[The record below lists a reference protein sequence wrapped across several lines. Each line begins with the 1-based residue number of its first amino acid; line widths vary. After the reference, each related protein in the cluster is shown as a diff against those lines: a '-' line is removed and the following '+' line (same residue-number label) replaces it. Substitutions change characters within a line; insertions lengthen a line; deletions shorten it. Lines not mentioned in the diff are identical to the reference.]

1 MLTFGPVPSRRL
13 GQSLGINHIP
23 PKTCTYACVYCQV
36 GRTRKMTATRQPFYS
51 METVRQALAEK
62 LRLLEKSGTA
72 IDYLTLVPDG
82 EPALDIHLGELIKMA
97 GRLGPKVAVISNA
110 SLIDSEA
117 VRAEL
122 AKADWV
128 SLKVDAVEN
137 GLWKK
142 IDRPHGSLRLDR
154 ILAGIKRFSRDYGGT
169 LVTETMLVKQLND
182 QPPTLTAVADFLA
195 QVSPR
200 VAYISVPTRPPWESW
215 VRLPDEAQLHLA
227 YQLFSQKLDKVEY
240 LIGYEGN
247 AFTRTGEAG
256 KDILDIT
263 AVHPMREDAV
273 RAFLQKAEADP
284 SLLDQ
289 LMAEGHLTEAQ
300 YGGHRFYL
308 RRFSRPLER

>member
-36 GRTRKMTATRQPFYS
+36 GRTCRMTATRQPFYS
-51 METVRQALAEK
+51 METVHRALSEK
-62 LRLLEKSGTA
+62 LSLLEKSGTA
-72 IDYLTLVPDG
+72 IDYLSLVPDG
-82 EPALDIHLGELIKMA
+82 EPTLDIHLGELIRMA
-97 GRLGPKVAVISNA
+97 GRFGPKVAVISNA
-110 SLIDSEA
+110 SLIDSES
-117 VRAEL
+117 VQAEL
-122 AKADWV
+122 AEADWV
-128 SLKVDAVEN
+128 SLKVDAVED

-142 IDRPHGSLRLDR
+142 IDRPHGRLRSER
-154 ILAGIKRFSRDYGGT
+154 ILAGIERFSRDYRGT
-169 LVTETMLVKQLND
+169 LVTETMLVKRIND
-182 QPPTLTAVADFLA
+182 QAPALAAVADYLA
-195 QVSPR
+195 RVSPR
-200 VAYISVPTRPPWESW
+200 VAYISAPTRPPWERW
-215 VRLPDEAQLHLA
+215 VQLPAAESLHLA

-247 AFTRTGEAG
+247 AFTRTGAAG

-273 RAFLQKAEADP
+273 EAFLQKAGADR

-289 LMAEGHLTEAQ
+289 LMAEGHLTAAE

-308 RRFSRPLER
+308 RRFCRTSQR